1 MENEQTNLM
10 QTRTTAKDF
19 FLHLGMIVSLYAV
32 VVAFL
37 NLLFRVIDQA
47 FPNMITNAYYWTS
60 GAGIS
65 MPVATLIVIFP
76 VFVFL
81 SWLVYKSY
89 EENERKKDLGIRK
102 WLIYITLFV
111 AGIILAGDLVSI
123 IYKFLDGQDL
133 TSAFLLKSLSV
144 FVVMGAVFGYF
155 LCDLKDRM
163 TPSKRK
169 IWMVSVSVLIL
180 LAIVLGFSV
189 IGSPK
194 TQRLLKYDN
203 EKINQISNMQ
213 MNVINYWQENGMIPE
228 TLPNPPIDRQT
239 GEAFEYTKTGNMTF
253 EICAEFNLPN
263 EMQNDNTGIYRDKYM
278 GKNEDWDHPA
288 GRHCFEREIDP
299 VMYPTRVR
307 G

>member
-10 QTRTTAKDF
+10 QNRTTAKDF
-19 FLHLGMIVSLYAV
+19 FLHLGVTISLYATV
-32 VVAFL
+32 IAFL
-37 NLLFRVIDQA
+37 NLLFRVIDRA
-47 FPNMITNAYYWTS
+47 FPHMVTNGYYWSS

-65 MPVATLIVIFP
+65 MPVATLIVVFP

-89 EENERKKDLGIRK
+89 EEDQNKKNFGIRK
-102 WLIYITLFV
+102 WLVYITLFV
-111 AGIILAGDLVSI
+111 AGAILAGDLVSI

-144 FVVMGAVFGYF
+144 FVVVGAVFGYF

-163 TPSKRK
+163 TTSKRK
-169 IWMVSVSVLIL
+169 IWTVSVSVLIL
-180 LAIVLGFSV
+180 LAIVLGFGV

-203 EKINQISNMQ
+203 EKINELSNMQ
-213 MNVINYWQENGMIPE
+213 WMVINYWQENGMLPE
-228 TLPNPPIDRQT
+228 MLPNPPIDRQT
-239 GEAFEYTKTGNMTF
+239 NEPFEYRKTGNMTF

-263 EMQNDNTGIYRDKYM
+263 EMQNDNPVIYRDKFM
-278 GKNEDWDHPA
+278 GQSENWNHPA
-288 GRHCFEREIDP
+288 GRHCFEKEIDP